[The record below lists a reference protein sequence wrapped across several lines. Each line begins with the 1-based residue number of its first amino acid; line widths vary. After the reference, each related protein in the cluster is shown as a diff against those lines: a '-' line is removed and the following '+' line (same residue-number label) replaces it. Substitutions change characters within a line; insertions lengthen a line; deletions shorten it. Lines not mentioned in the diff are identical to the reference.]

1 MSTDSSRHQP
11 YSAYRGSGVDWL
23 GEIPAHWKVSTVR
36 RHFHVELG
44 KMLNRSSEDG
54 TGMVKPYL
62 RAANVHWNGV
72 ELANAGVNEMEFS
85 AAQLERYRLRPGD
98 LLVTE
103 GGVTVGRSTIWNG
116 ELEECY
122 YQNSLNRARV
132 LPGSPLSAKYLYYW
146 MYFTTLNGYVDLV
159 ADKATF
165 QHLTNEMLC
174 AFPIIVPHASEQ
186 RAIAAFLD
194 RETARLDAL
203 IARKERLLVLLAEK
217 RAALI
222 SHAVTKGLDPSA
234 PMRDSGI
241 AWLGGIPAHWEVK
254 RLKFLASRMTAG
266 PFGSS
271 LTKDLYTQG
280 GYRVYGQEQ
289 VIPGDFTVGD
299 YYIAEELYQ
308 QMSQYAVVP
317 GDVLISCVGTFGK
330 VAVVPL
336 DAESGVINPRLIK
349 VAPDRS
355 MIVPEYLG
363 AVLKSG
369 VSFGQ
374 FEQASRGGTMG
385 VINLGLISE
394 ILIPVP
400 PLSEQRTIRE
410 ELDSTTR
417 RLDTL
422 LAKVQTAIEKLR
434 EYRAALISAT
444 VTGKIDVRGEA
455 VRE

>member
-1 MSTDSSRHQP
+1 MTNALPP
-11 YSAYRGSGVDWL
+11 YSAYRDSGVTWL
-23 GEIPAHWKVSTVR
+23 GEIPAHWEASTVG
-36 RHFHVELG
+36 RHFSVELG
-44 KMLNRSSEDG
+44 KMLNRATEDG
-54 TGMVKPYL
+54 TGIVKPYV
-62 RAANVHWNGV
+62 RAANVHWSGV
-72 ELANAGVNEMEFS
+72 ELDSAGVNEMEFS
-85 AAQLERYRLRPGD
+85 PRQLERYRLRPGD

-103 GGVTVGRSTIWNG
+103 GGVTVGRSAFWRG

-122 YQNSLNRARV
+122 YQNSLNRARA

-146 MYFTTLNGYVDLV
+146 MYFTTQNGYVDLV

-165 QHLTNEMLC
+165 QHLTNKMLL
-174 AFPIIVPHASEQ
+174 AFPIVVPGASEQ
-186 RAIAAFLD
+186 RAIAVFLD

-203 IARKERLLVLLAEK
+203 IGKKERLLALLSEK

-222 SHAVTKGLDPSA
+222 SHAVTKGLDPSV

-241 AWLGGIPAHWEVK
+241 AWLGEIPAHWEVK
-254 RLKFLASRMTAG
+254 RLKFLASRLTAG

-299 YYIAEELYQ
+299 YYIAEGLYRL
-308 QMSQYAVVP
+308 MSQYAVAP

-336 DAESGVINPRLIK
+336 DAEPGVINPRLIK
-349 VAPDRS
+349 VTPDRGL
-355 MIVPEYLG
+355 IVPEYLEV
-363 AVLKSG
+363 VLRSG
-369 VSFGQ
+369 VSYGQ

-400 PLSEQRTIRE
+400 PLSEQRVILE
-410 ELDSTTR
+410 ESDSTTR
-417 RLDTL
+417 RLDSL
-422 LAKVQTAIEKLR
+422 LAKVRAAIDTLR
-434 EYRAALISAT
+434 EYRAALISAA
-444 VTGKIDVRGEA
+444 VTGKIDVRGE
-455 VRE
+455 V

>member
-1 MSTDSSRHQP
+1 MTHALP
-11 YSAYRGSGVDWL
+11 TYPAYRHSGVERL
-23 GEIPAHWKVSTVR
+23 GEIPAHWEVKRLKHAVQINTVTLPENTDPEYPLRYVDIGNVDTNGRILNAEEMTFAAAPSRARRRVQPGDTIISTVR
-36 RHFHVELG
+36 TYLKAIAFVEDNAEDLIVSTG
-44 KMLNRSSEDG
+44 FATLTPEAVALPKFLWRAVQSDYFVNAVVAHSE
-54 TGMVKPYL
+54 
-62 RAANVHWNGV
+62 GV
-72 ELANAGVNEMEFS
+72 GYPAITPSNLA
-85 AAQLERYRLRPGD
+85 
-98 LLVTE
+98 
-103 GGVTVGRSTIWNG
+103 
-116 ELEECY
+116 
-122 YQNSLNRARV
+122 SLPV
-132 LPGSPLSAKYLYYW
+132 WLPPLPE
-146 MYFTTLNGYVDLV
+146 
-159 ADKATF
+159 
-165 QHLTNEMLC
+165 QH
-174 AFPIIVPHASEQ
+174 
-186 RAIAAFLD
+186 AIAAFLD

-203 IARKERLLVLLAEK
+203 IAKKERLLALLAEK

-241 AWLGGIPAHWEVK
+241 AWLGEIPAHWKVK
-254 RLKFLASRMTAG
+254 RLKFLASHLTAG

-271 LTKDLYTQG
+271 LTKDLYTQS

-299 YYIAEELYQ
+299 YYIAEELYRL
-308 QMSQYAVVP
+308 MSQYAVAP

-336 DAESGVINPRLIK
+336 DAEPGVINPRLIK
-349 VAPDRS
+349 VAPDRNR
-355 MIVPEYLG
+355 IVPEYLG

-400 PLSEQRTIRE
+400 PLSEQQVILE
-410 ELDSTTR
+410 ESDSTTR
-417 RLDTL
+417 RLDSL
-422 LAKVQTAIEKLR
+422 LAKVRAAIDTLR
-434 EYRAALISAT
+434 EYRAALISAA

-455 VRE
+455 AVHE